1 MDEVLDSLWFWNGW
15 RFDMDELIIGSV
27 DLVVLICDDVVM

>member
-15 RFDMDELIIGSV
+15 RFDMDLLIIGGV